1 MMTDTLAR
9 PLGYAHF
16 RVNTHVVGRR
26 VAAAFWD
33 GLILFVLQALLSP
46 IYGVAMVGVSLPP
59 PFGWLA
65 YFGNDATLTLPLVV
79 VLTVVYY
86 TVQEA
91 LLGTTIG
98 KRFMSLRVVGVDGQR
113 IGWRAALLRNV
124 IRPIDNL
131 PTNCY
136 GVGAVT
142 MLLSPRR
149 QRLGDRVA
157 KTLVVDADPTTREQR
172 TPREARRT
180 MAALLT
186 SLALIAVFSTGFAYY
201 GRPALQLESWKNARL
216 YVFDRPV
223 YAYTLGPARWGPGT
237 VTYPIE
243 YRTPEDSTPCH
254 GSVTLRWAGF
264 FGGGWRAGP
273 ASILCQR
280 YTYGYAGL

>member
-9 PLGYAHF
+9 PLGYVHL
-16 RVNTHVVGRR
+16 RVDAHVVGRR

-46 IYGVAMVGVSLPP
+46 IYGVVMVGVSLPP

-65 YFGNDATLTLPLVV
+65 YSSNDATLTLPLVV

-91 LLGTTIG
+91 LFGTTIG
-98 KRFMSLRVVGVDGQR
+98 KRFMSLRVVGIDGQR
-113 IGWRAALLRNV
+113 IGWRGALLRNI

-136 GVGAVT
+136 GIGAVA

-157 KTLVVDADPTTREQR
+157 KTLVVDADPMTRQQR
-172 TPREARRT
+172 TPRETRRT
-180 MAALLT
+180 MVALLT
-186 SLALIAVFSTGFAYY
+186 GLALVAAFSIGFAYY
-201 GRPALQLESWKNARL
+201 GRPTLQLESWKNAHL

-223 YAYTLGPARWGPGT
+223 SSYTLGTARWGTGT

-243 YRTPEDSTPCH
+243 YRTPSDPTPCH
-254 GSVTLRWAGF
+254 GSVTLRWGGF

-273 ASILCQR
+273 ASVLCQR
-280 YTYGYAGL
+280 YSYFYAGS

>member
-9 PLGYAHF
+9 PLGYVHL
-16 RVNTHVVGRR
+16 RVNAHVVGRR
-26 VAAAFWD
+26 IAAAFWD
-33 GLILFVLQALLSP
+33 GLILFALQALLSP

-59 PFGWLA
+59 FGWLA
-65 YFGNDATLTLPLVV
+65 YSGNDATLALPLVV

-86 TVQEA
+86 MVQEA
-91 LLGTTIG
+91 LFGTTIG
-98 KRFMSLRVVGVDGQR
+98 KRFMGLRVVGSDGQR
-113 IGWRAALLRNV
+113 IGWRGALLRNI

-136 GVGAVT
+136 GVGALA

-157 KTLVVDADPTTREQR
+157 KTLVVDAGSTAREQR
-172 TPREARRT
+172 TSRETRRAT
-180 MAALLT
+180 VALLT
-186 SLALIAVFSTGFAYY
+186 GFALVAAFSTGFAYY

-223 YAYTLGPARWGPGT
+223 SSYTLGPARWGAGT

-243 YRTPEDSTPCH
+243 YCTPNDPTPCH
-254 GSVTLRWAGF
+254 GNVTLRWGGF

-280 YTYGYAGL
+280 YSYGYAGS